1 MAGISNT
8 SFRALFELYYAPL
21 CRRLTALTGDPVLA
35 EDIVQESFLRLYLSL
50 PPDLSNPGAWLNRV
64 AVNLAYNE
72 LKRARRR
79 GPLEALAAGKG
90 QAAPADPV
98 EEVERRDEVER
109 VRVALNRLTPRE
121 RFALLLRHSGYS
133 YAEIA
138 AAIHIAPTSVGTIL
152 ARAQRNFRAVY
163 LDEEG

>member
-8 SFRALFELYYAPL
+8 TFRVLFELHYAPL
-21 CRRLTALTGDPVLA
+21 CRRLTALTGDPALA
-35 EDIVQESFLRLYLSL
+35 EDIAQESFLRFYLAP

-79 GPLEALAAGKG
+79 GPLELLAAGKG
-90 QAAPADPV
+90 QAVPADPV
-98 EEVERRDEVER
+98 EEAERREDMQR
-109 VRVALNRLTPRE
+109 VRAALDRLTPRE

-138 AAIHIAPTSVGTIL
+138 AAIHVAPSSVGTIL
-152 ARAQRNFRAVY
+152 ARAQRSFRAAY
-163 LDEEG
+163 LGEEG